1 MIRKAAIFVALIA
14 TCVASGLFA
23 SGSTES
29 ASQGSSQ
36 PVTLTVW
43 DFKYGE
49 AAEGQSQKPMKE
61 MDALF
66 MKNNPNVTINHVA
79 QPLEPQYYQ
88 IIQAAASAGKGPD
101 VAMFH
106 PGTRANQFDDILV
119 DLGPY
124 IQDVKGQFTTASIAA
139 SSNNGKVK
147 LLPVTMQGFGFYYNK
162 DYFKKAGLDP
172 EKAPK
177 SSADF
182 LAAAEKL
189 KAAGFV
195 PVTVGQTYTID
206 FMLRAFV
213 ANDFGPN
220 VTGLKNGSAKF
231 TDPLFRENIEFI
243 KTLIDKGYLEKA
255 GYSRPYFMDGID
267 KFAAGGGG
275 IFMGLL
281 SDVGNWKVFSDK
293 LGADNVGY
301 FPTVNFPDSKYK
313 DLQVAQPA
321 GIGYGVL
328 TWSKNPQIAAD
339 FVKFYTTGEAAK
351 IYASGTGAM
360 SPLTASTGL
369 ETSYPSL
376 KVIQGYL
383 KNTAVDYLSGVFSN
397 YGGYED
403 DSNRLLDQV
412 FVTNQLSVDDFI
424 TQYQNL
430 LKGKE

>member
-1 MIRKAAIFVALIA
+1 MIRRSILLFLLTVVLVA
-14 TCVASGLFA
+14 TGLFA
-23 SGSTES
+23 SG
-29 ASQGSSQ
+29 ASETTSQ
-36 PVTLTVW
+36 TAPQKATLTVW

-66 MKNNPNVTINHVA
+66 MQKNPTITINHVA

-101 VAMFH
+101 IAMFH
-106 PGTRANQFDDILV
+106 PGTRAYQFDDILV
-119 DLGPY
+119 DLTPY
-124 IQDVKGQFTTASIAA
+124 VQDVKNQFASASLAA
-139 SSNNGKVK
+139 CSKDGKVK

-177 SSADF
+177 TSADF

-189 KAAGFV
+189 KAAGIV
-195 PVTVGQTYTID
+195 PITVGQTYTID

-220 VTGLKNGSAKF
+220 VTGLRDGSVKF
-231 TDPLFRENIEFI
+231 TDPLFKENVEFI
-243 KTLIDKGYLEKA
+243 KTLIAKGYLEKE

-293 LGADNVGY
+293 LGAGNVGY

-313 DLQVAQPA
+313 DVQVAQPA

-328 TWSKNPQIAAD
+328 TWSKNQKIAAD
-339 FVKFYTTGEAAK
+339 YVKFYTTGEAAK

-369 ETSYPSL
+369 EASYPSL

-412 FVTNQLSVDDFI
+412 FVTGQLSTDDFI
-424 TQYQNL
+424 AQYQNL
-430 LKGKE
+430 IAGKN